1 MLKKINTAL
10 EEFTT
15 TIPLF
20 QKDRTLTFELTG
32 TIKNIKNT
40 EAEQEI
46 QYKSSFKLS
55 PELTIVLLGRITES
69 DQRFL
74 KEKNRTFLRDK
85 HDGYGIFTRID
96 LSLFSV
102 IGDDT
107 SFVLHL
113 TYKNDRVD
121 PEDTENPAKDFRNWP
136 EEMVL
141 NLVSQKLFQRAAEE
155 SIRIKKNS
163 LFVEILETMKIE
175 EFLENPDSGKCN
187 TIFKSLLSA
196 FEKMVTN
203 PFGGS
208 SLWQS
213 QKMWVDVLENCI
225 QTDIPINEVAAFCLA
240 TGRFPKKKELGLEKE
255 KLVIEGPE
263 R

>member
-10 EEFTT
+10 GEFTT

-20 QKDRTLTFELTG
+20 QKNRTLTFDSIG
-32 TIKNIKNT
+32 TIKNIKNA
-40 EAEQEI
+40 EAEQET
-46 QYKSSFKLS
+46 QYKASFKIL
-55 PELTIVLLGRITES
+55 PELTVVLLGRITES

-74 KEKNRTFLRDK
+74 KGKNKTFLRDK

-96 LSLFSV
+96 LSFLTGYGANTAS
-102 IGDDT
+102 
-107 SFVLHL
+107 VLHR

-141 NLVSQKLFQRAAEE
+141 SLVSQKLFQRAAEE

-175 EFLENPDSGKCN
+175 ELLENPDPGKCN

-196 FEKMVTN
+196 FEKTATN

-208 SLWQS
+208 NLRRS
-213 QKMWVDVLENCI
+213 QKMWIDVLENCI
-225 QTDIPINEVAAFCLA
+225 QTDIPIKEVAAFCLT
-240 TGRFPKKKELGLEKE
+240 TGCFPKRKELCLEK